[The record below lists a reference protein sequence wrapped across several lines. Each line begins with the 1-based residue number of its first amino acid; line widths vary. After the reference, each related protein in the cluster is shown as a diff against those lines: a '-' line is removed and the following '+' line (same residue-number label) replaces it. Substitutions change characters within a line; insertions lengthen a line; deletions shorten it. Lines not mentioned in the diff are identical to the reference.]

1 MSRKGAV
8 PIIVMAIGILML
20 IYMYF
25 LPVSEKCKL
34 IPSLPECQINTS
46 ETSMSFVPGLLNR
59 QDTAGVYLLKDVKLF
74 NQNNVDAAIVL
85 KNTKTERGWFYS
97 SPEQETFSIQ
107 ENGKDAR
114 LLVSVNRASGN
125 LRIYINGK
133 KVAVIRGAGDHL
145 IPIDVKNLEAKNTIK
160 IIPTIPWLPFSVNS
174 YEINKITLKEDY
186 TFTQNRISYPFAIK
200 ENPGNI
206 LDIKLILDTDCLTD
220 ESMSIW
226 IGKDKIIDDKICN
239 GLNKDITDA
248 VKANNMA
255 ANITFASEGN
265 YYIDDIM
272 FDVRMKESN
281 WPTYYFSVSDKSF
294 ESQIMLKMQFNETG
308 TKKLTAYING
318 IALSVDTVKKDW
330 QSVVNKYLNNGTNS
344 ILLIPEETVTITKLE
359 IK

>member
-133 KVAVIRGAGDHL
+133 KVAVIRGA
-145 IPIDVKNLEAKNTIK
+145 
-160 IIPTIPWLPFSVNS
+160 
-174 YEINKITLKEDY
+174 
-186 TFTQNRISYPFAIK
+186 
-200 ENPGNI
+200 
-206 LDIKLILDTDCLTD
+206 
-220 ESMSIW
+220 
-226 IGKDKIIDDKICN
+226 
-239 GLNKDITDA
+239 
-248 VKANNMA
+248 
-255 ANITFASEGN
+255 
-265 YYIDDIM
+265 
-272 FDVRMKESN
+272 
-281 WPTYYFSVSDKSF
+281 
-294 ESQIMLKMQFNETG
+294 
-308 TKKLTAYING
+308 
-318 IALSVDTVKKDW
+318 
-330 QSVVNKYLNNGTNS
+330 
-344 ILLIPEETVTITKLE
+344 
-359 IK
+359 